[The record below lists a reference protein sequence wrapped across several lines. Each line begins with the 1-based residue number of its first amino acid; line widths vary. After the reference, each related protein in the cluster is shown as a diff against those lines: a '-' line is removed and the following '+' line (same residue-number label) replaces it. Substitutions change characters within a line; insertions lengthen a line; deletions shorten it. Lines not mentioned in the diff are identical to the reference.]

1 MCNVCSLQLPECR
14 GVDYIAETA
23 CHDQVPVDV
32 CDSYNVFVFPDCV
45 LSWQQLQVTGGGD
58 MAVATTCFK
67 WAELLETQFDKSWI
81 ELDTLLLQLEE
92 DEDYSWVDISTQL
105 HIPTHIHTQ
114 CCRCSASP
122 GGTQPRWPPASPSW
136 GTRRGW
142 CSRPTPSWRRSWCTS
157 GRSSHPPGSPS
168 TRYTGAE

>member
-1 MCNVCSLQLPECR
+1 MLKLPVTTKFQWMC
-14 GVDYIAETA
+14 
-23 CHDQVPVDV
+23 V

-92 DEDYSWVDISTQL
+92 DEDYSWVQISTNIYTYPHAMLQVFGKSRRHAASLASCFAQL
-105 HIPTHIHTQ
+105 GHKAGLVFQTNAKLEAELVHL
-114 CCRCSASP
+114 REELA
-122 GGTQPRWPPASPSW
+122 
-136 GTRRGW
+136 
-142 CSRPTPSWRRSWCTS
+142 
-157 GRSSHPPGSPS
+157 S
-168 TRYTGAE
+168 TRVTIDQIHRCRVHRYNY